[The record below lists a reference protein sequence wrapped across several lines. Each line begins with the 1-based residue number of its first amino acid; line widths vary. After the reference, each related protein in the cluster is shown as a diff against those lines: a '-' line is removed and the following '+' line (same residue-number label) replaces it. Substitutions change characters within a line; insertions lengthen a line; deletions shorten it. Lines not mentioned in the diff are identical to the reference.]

1 MNKEPMTLQQIAIA
15 EGITHQ
21 RVAQILESALKKFK
35 KALADKGIKI
45 QDIL

>member
-1 MNKEPMTLQQIAIA
+1 MKKEPMTLQEIAKA

-21 RVAQILESALKKFK
+21 RVAQILASALKKFK
-35 KALADKGIKI
+35 KALEAKGIKI

>member
-1 MNKEPMTLQQIAIA
+1 MNKEPMTLDQIAKV

-21 RVAQILESALKKFK
+21 RVAQILTVALKKFK

-45 QDIL
+45 QDII

>member
-1 MNKEPMTLQQIAIA
+1 MNKEPMTLQQIAEAEGVSHQRIA
-15 EGITHQ
+15 E
-21 RVAQILESALKKFK
+21 ILASALKKFK

>member
-1 MNKEPMTLQQIAIA
+1 MNKDPMTLQQIAKA

-21 RVAQILESALKKFK
+21 RVAQILSSALSKFK
-35 KALADKGIKI
+35 KALEDKGIKI

>member
-1 MNKEPMTLQQIAIA
+1 MNKEPMTLQQIAEAEGVSHQRIA
-15 EGITHQ
+15 E
-21 RVAQILESALKKFK
+21 ILASALNKFK